1 MNRKIWKIEGSLLEV
16 HLAYCSIFLIH
27 AVLKI
32 GNHFPKPWN
41 CHYITVW
48 CALNSSTNSL
58 AHTCYEML
66 CRFSLS
72 YDDHDGLRGADLQG
86 HAGGRRLR
94 LRPTQSSFNINGGG
108 EMIQENMAC
117 PSVKYRY
124 RYRDDTKEN
133 SVLRVLLSNPPGP
146 VCRPCNVQTI
156 LGVIQKKCFPNILK
170 ESENIFLWSHLLKV
184 IWWSC
189 WWKLFLFLQTSKLG
203 LLNTSTQELS

>member
-32 GNHFPKPWN
+32 DNHFPKPWD

-58 AHTCYEML
+58 AHTYYEML

-72 YDDHDGLRGADLQG
+72 YDDHGGLRGADLQG

-94 LRPTQSSFNINGGG
+94 LRPNINGGG

-117 PSVKYRY
+117 PSVKYTYTY

-146 VCRPCNVQTI
+146 VCRPCNVQQI
-156 LGVIQKKCFPNILK
+156 LGVIQKK
-170 ESENIFLWSHLLKV
+170 
-184 IWWSC
+184 
-189 WWKLFLFLQTSKLG
+189 
-203 LLNTSTQELS
+203 